1 MPHLQE
7 TLVHKEEKQTVFGI
21 LSVQF
26 YVKALLNKSL
36 NNVMLSLY
44 TRNKIKPTL
53 IETCMIATWNTV
65 YLHK

>member
-7 TLVHKEEKQTVFGI
+7 TLVHKEEKQTVFAI

-53 IETCMIATWNTV
+53 IETCMIETWNTV
-65 YLHK
+65 FT